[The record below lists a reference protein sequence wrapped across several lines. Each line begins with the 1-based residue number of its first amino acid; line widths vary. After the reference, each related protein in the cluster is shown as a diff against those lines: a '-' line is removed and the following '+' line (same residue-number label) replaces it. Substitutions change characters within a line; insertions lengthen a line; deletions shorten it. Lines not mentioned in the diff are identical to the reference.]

1 MASSSSVS
9 VFDNHRFKSAFN
21 EELYNIIV
29 KNKKVIAECCI
40 DLDEDEYLE
49 IREQIALRGWRR
61 LSAPK
66 QEISIDL
73 IHEFYANA
81 VVTEEEMEE
90 AGGNIFRSFVRG
102 VPVDFSPGNIQTVMR
117 FRTGVQG
124 AVTDFETR
132 KEHDQ
137 QLDQVLADLC
147 MPGAT
152 WKLSTGQLTVPI
164 QLRRQ
169 ELNPVARGWHELSI
183 HSLIPSSNRFEIPD
197 GVHKITRPVQRRQQ
211 EDEEEDHPMPQ
222 AGEGTEEE
230 NVEQQGYDHDYHYQP
245 DFEQQQPE
253 FEHHQE
259 FNEPPVQQLPLYHVP
274 TYTDQHQKDLASIE
288 EQLQNMM
295 WYQQQTLENI
305 SKNQADYMAKLRDI
319 KGKQQELYDNN
330 DRFYNQ
336 VRQKQREMVQ
346 EIQQIKNYQVN
357 QTLVDSTRHKA
368 DLDEL
373 PTIKKRQEEFFSNQV
388 TQYNMI
394 RQDQK
399 LLGKEIL
406 DMKKYQMSAV
416 TMGSGES
423 SSSPQPPPPP
433 YEPDQALMKIR
444 EQHANFTE
452 ITRQPRDWTRNAS
465 ARESYSV
472 WAHQQANPNLVEMS
486 SQKIVKQ
493 IYDNIDHKRPMFRG
507 LLKSDL
513 QPSNPAPPPSSSKDP
528 KDPPK

>member
-9 VFDNHRFKSAFN
+9 IFDNHRFKSAFN
-21 EELYNIIV
+21 EELYNTMV

-40 DLDEDEYLE
+40 DLDKDEYPE
-49 IREQIALRGWRR
+49 VKEQITLRGWRR

-90 AGGNIFRSFVRG
+90 AGGHTFKSFVRG
-102 VPVDFSPGNIQTVMR
+102 VLVDFSPENIRTVMR
-117 FRTGVQG
+117 FRAPIAKDIIADKIVRMAQG
-124 AVTDFETR
+124 IKEKGKLGFPSTIYKLCKEASVPLREFRRIRKIQAEKPITVRRMESTR
-132 KEHDQ
+132 LPRPLQ
-137 QLDQVLADLC
+137 Q
-147 MPGAT
+147 
-152 WKLSTGQLTVPI
+152 
-164 QLRRQ
+164 
-169 ELNPVARGWHELSI
+169 
-183 HSLIPSSNRFEIPD
+183 
-197 GVHKITRPVQRRQQ
+197 RQQ
-211 EDEEEDHPMPQ
+211 EDEEEDEPMPQ
-222 AGEGTEEE
+222 ARE
-230 NVEQQGYDHDYHYQP
+230 
-245 DFEQQQPE
+245 QQPE
-253 FEHHQE
+253 YEQHQD
-259 FNEPPVQQLPLYHVP
+259 FNEPPVQQPPLYHIP
-274 TYTDQHQKDLASIE
+274 TYTDQHQKDLDSIE
-288 EQLQNMM
+288 TQLQNMM

-305 SKNQADYMAKLRDI
+305 SKNQAEYMAELRDI
-319 KGKQQELYDNN
+319 KGKQQELYENN
-330 DRFYNQ
+330 DKFYNQ
-336 VRQKQREMVQ
+336 VRQEQKEIVQ
-346 EIQQIKNYQVN
+346 EIQQIKNYHVN

-368 DLDEL
+368 YLEEL
-373 PTIKKRQEEFFSNQV
+373 AAMKAKQEEFFSNQV

-406 DMKKYQMSAV
+406 DVKKCQMSAV
-416 TMGSGES
+416 TMGSGGS

-452 ITRQPRDWTRNAS
+452 ITRQLRDWTRNAS
-465 ARESYSV
+465 ARENYSV